1 MLDIMKK
8 QHGVDI
14 DPEKPNVE
22 VISLL
27 DVEKCIDVVTAA
39 IRGLSARMTKAS
51 STSSSSKTSK
61 KSIKKRPA
69 KKITNA
75 PKKAIQKV

>member
-1 MLDIMKK
+1 MKK

-27 DVEKCIDVVTAA
+27 DVEKSIDVITTA
-39 IRGLSARMTKAS
+39 IQGLSARMTKAS
-51 STSSSSKTSK
+51 STTSSSRNSK
-61 KSIKKRPA
+61 KCSLKRSS
-69 KKITNA
+69 
-75 PKKAIQKV
+75 KKATHGLKKAENKS

>member
-27 DVEKCIDVVTAA
+27 DVEKSIDVITTA
-39 IRGLSARMTKAS
+39 IQGLSAKMTKAS
-51 STSSSSKTSK
+51 STTSSSRNSK
-61 KSIKKRPA
+61 KSSHKRSF
-69 KKITNA
+69 
-75 PKKAIQKV
+75 KKASHGLKKA